1 MHQPFSPHE
10 PSITDAITRL
20 CAPFG
25 DAYWLDKDRT
35 GGFPEDFFQA
45 FAASGWLGICIPEA
59 FGGAQLGVTEAAI
72 MMQTIPHPAPGLS
85 APPAFQQNIFGL
97 NPALELGPSANKA

>member
-1 MHQPFSPHE
+1 MHQTFSPHE
-10 PSITDAITRL
+10 TSITDAITRL

-25 DAYWLDKDRT
+25 GAYWLDKDRT

-59 FGGAQLGVTEAAI
+59 FGGAQRGVTEAPT
-72 MMQTIPHPAPGLS
+72 MMRTIPQPGARLS
-85 APPAFQQNIFGL
+85 GA
-97 NPALELGPSANKA
+97 SAWHTNLCGATH

>member
-1 MHQPFSPHE
+1 MHQTFSPHE
-10 PSITDAITRL
+10 TSITDAITRL

-35 GGFPEDFFQA
+35 GGFPGDFFQA

-59 FGGAQLGVTEAAI
+59 FGGAQLGGTDAPLTMQAI
-72 MMQTIPHPAPGLS
+72 ARSGGGSSGARALARTMF
-85 APPAFQQNIFGL
+85 PP
-97 NPALELGPSANKA
+97 NPVARS